1 MIRHLFFAAAL
12 AVIAPVVALASS
24 DELYYP
30 ASNCQPFDGNG
41 WHGGGSS
48 GFAFLSSVGGLYNFD
63 ATHAEAL
70 VCPVPYF
77 RDTDDL
83 KPITVRIVVDDKH
96 HSSGVIAYLCGRDST
111 GPKIC
116 DSGDNFPTV
125 FGVSTIELTIQPI
138 AATRFVWIEVVIPDD
153 DEDNEQFSDRGTSGI
168 LGYRVLRP

>member
-1 MIRHLFFAAAL
+1 MIRHLFLAALFAAASTT
-12 AVIAPVVALASS
+12 AALASS

-63 ATHAEAL
+63 ATNAEAL
-70 VCPVPYF
+70 VCPVPYV

-83 KPITVRIVVDDKH
+83 NPITVRIVVDDRH
-96 HSSGVIAYLCGRDST
+96 HQSGIRAFICGRDST

-116 DSGDNFPTV
+116 DGDDNFPTV
-125 FGVSTIELTIQPI
+125 FGVSTIELTIQPV
-138 AATRFVWIEVVIPDD
+138 AATRFVWIEVLIPDND
-153 DEDNEQFSDRGTSGI
+153 DDNNPFTDNGTSGM

>member
-1 MIRHLFFAAAL
+1 MIRHLLLAALFAAASTT
-12 AVIAPVVALASS
+12 AALASS

-63 ATHAEAL
+63 ATNAEAL

-77 RDTDDL
+77 RDTNDL
-83 KPITVRIVVDDKH
+83 NPITVRIVVDDGH
-96 HSSGVIAYLCGRDST
+96 HQSGILAFLCGRDST
-111 GPKIC
+111 GSKIC

-125 FGVSTIELTIQPI
+125 FGVSTIELTIQPT
-138 AATRFVWIEVVIPDD
+138 AAIRFVWIEVAVPDN
-153 DEDNEQFSDRGTSGI
+153 DEDNSPFSDRGPSGV